1 MKEQPTALK
10 IKEKPLAQTVF
21 RTMHSLES
29 TLLNGNKKSRVLKK
43 WLKNNKNS
51 KTRMLS
57 TKESLI
63 YIYK

>member
-1 MKEQPTALK
+1 M
-10 IKEKPLAQTVF
+10 
-21 RTMHSLES
+21 RSLES

-51 KTRMLS
+51 KTRMPS